1 MLRFLERRL
10 VDSEVGDRV
19 GSGKDMLR
27 FLERQG
33 YRVLRI
39 RGSHHFL
46 ARGDRRTSVPVHG
59 SESLKIGTLRGIL
72 RDIDLSPADFER
84 LWDEA

>member
-1 MLRFLERRL
+1 MAKLPRP
-10 VDSEVGDRV
+10 
-19 GSGKDMLR
+19 SGKEMVR

-46 ARGDRRTSVPVHG
+46 ERGDRRTSVPVHG
-59 SESLKIGTLRGIL
+59 NAPLKIGTLRGIL
-72 RDIDLSPADFER
+72 RDIDLSPAEFALRWNEG
-84 LWDEA
+84 